1 MSGAQQFPPMS
12 DPGDLECCILWE
24 ACVGSVWEGQHPVG
38 EMSPGGEA
46 ESDCRN
52 GRDQSIWTDC
62 SPNSL
67 FPPTQGEEGGWREG
81 DFQFVFVF
89 TDLVCFH

>member
-1 MSGAQQFPPMS
+1 MWQGFGSGKNSLGGCYERSLAVPPPMS

-38 EMSPGGEA
+38 GMSPGGEA

-52 GRDQSIWTDC
+52 GRD
-62 SPNSL
+62 
-67 FPPTQGEEGGWREG
+67 
-81 DFQFVFVF
+81 
-89 TDLVCFH
+89 